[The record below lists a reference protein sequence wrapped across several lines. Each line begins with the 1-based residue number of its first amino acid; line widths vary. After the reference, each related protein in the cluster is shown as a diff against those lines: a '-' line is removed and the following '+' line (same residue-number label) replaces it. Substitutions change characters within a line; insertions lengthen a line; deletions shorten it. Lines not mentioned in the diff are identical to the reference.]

1 MISYSSLKS
10 TDMQRRNFI
19 ENLAK
24 GAGTLI
30 VLPTLITACEEDI
43 VDDPDG
49 NGNNG
54 DNVLVVDLTDAQNSA
69 LLTAGGFIIRNNV
82 IIINSSGNYIA
93 LSSVCTHSACQVT
106 YNASSNNLPCSCHGS
121 LFSISGSVLNGPAD
135 APLET
140 YPVTENGD
148 VLEVDLG

>member
-1 MISYSSLKS
+1 
-10 TDMQRRNFI
+10 MQRRNFI
-19 ENLAK
+19 GNLAK

-30 VLPTLITACEEDI
+30 VLPTLITACEEDPI
-43 VDDPDG
+43 GDP

-54 DNVLVVDLTDAQNSA
+54 DMLVLDLTEAQNSA
-69 LLTAGGFIIRNNV
+69 LLSAGGFIIRDN
-82 IIINSSGNYIA
+82 IIVINSGGNYIA

-106 YNASSNNLPCSCHGS
+106 YSATNNNLPCPCHGS

-148 VLEVDLG
+148 VLEINLG

>member
-1 MISYSSLKS
+1 
-10 TDMQRRNFI
+10 MQRRNFI
-19 ENLAK
+19 GNLAK

-30 VLPTLITACEEDI
+30 VLPTLLAACEEDPI
-43 VDDPDG
+43 VDP

-54 DNVLVVDLTDAQNSA
+54 GDLLVVDLTEAQNSA
-69 LLTAGGFIIRNNV
+69 LLSAGGFIIRNNV
-82 IIINSSGNYIA
+82 IVINSGGNYIA

-106 YNASSNNLPCSCHGS
+106 YNASNNNLPCPCHGS
-121 LFSISGSVLNGPAD
+121 LFSTSGSVLNGPAN

>member
-1 MISYSSLKS
+1 
-10 TDMQRRNFI
+10 MQRRNFI
-19 ENLAK
+19 GNLAR

-30 VLPTLITACEEDI
+30 VLPLAITSCEQ
-43 VDDPDG
+43 DPVNDPNG
-49 NGNNG
+49 NG
-54 DNVLVVDLTDAQNSA
+54 DLLVVDLTDAQNSS
-69 LLTAGGFIIRNNV
+69 LLSEGGFIIRNNV
-82 IIINSSGNYIA
+82 IIINSGGNYTA

-106 YNASSNNLPCSCHGS
+106 YNASNNNLPCPCHGS

-148 VLEVDLG
+148 VLEIDLG

>member
-1 MISYSSLKS
+1 
-10 TDMQRRNFI
+10 MQRRNFI
-19 ENLAK
+19 GNLAK

-30 VLPTLITACEEDI
+30 VLPTLITACE
-43 VDDPDG
+43 DDPMDDPMDDPNG

-54 DNVLVVDLTDAQNSA
+54 DNVMVVDLTDAQNSA
-69 LLTAGGFIIRNNV
+69 LLASGGFISRNNV

-106 YNASSNNLPCSCHGS
+106 YNASNNNLPCPCHGS

-148 VLEVDLG
+148 VLEIDLG